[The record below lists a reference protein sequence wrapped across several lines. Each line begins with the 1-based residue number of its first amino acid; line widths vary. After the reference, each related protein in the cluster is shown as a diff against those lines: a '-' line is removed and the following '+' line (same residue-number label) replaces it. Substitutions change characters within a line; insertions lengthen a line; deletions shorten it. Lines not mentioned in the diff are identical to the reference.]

1 MGLDMYLNARRFLW
15 IFSNGTGE
23 DAEIGKAISAVIP
36 EAGNMRPST
45 VEFEAIYWRKANA
58 IHKWFVDNVQDGVDD
73 CRSYYVSRD
82 NLRNLLEVCE
92 TVLKDNSRAEELLPS
107 QSGFFFGGTDYDE
120 GYFKDLQH
128 TRDKIDEL
136 LSKPDFDK
144 FDFQYQ
150 SSW

>member
-1 MGLDMYLNARRFLW
+1 MGLDMFLNTRRFLW
-15 IFSNGTGE
+15 IFNDETGQ

-36 EAGNMRPST
+36 EAGNMRPTT

-58 IHKWFVDNVQDGVDD
+58 IHKWFVDNVQDGQDD

-82 NLRNLLEVCE
+82 KLRNLLEVCE

-120 GYFKDLQH
+120 RYFKDLQH

>member
-23 DAEIGKAISAVIP
+23 DAEIGKAISAAIP

-82 NLRNLLEVCE
+82 KLRNLLEVCE
-92 TVLKDNSRAEELLPS
+92 TVLKDNSRVEELLPS

-120 GYFKDLQH
+120 RYFKDLQH
-128 TRDKIDEL
+128 TRDKINEL

-144 FDFQYQ
+144 FDFQYK

>member
-15 IFSNGTGE
+15 IFSNGKGE
-23 DAEIGKAISAVIP
+23 DAEIGKAISAAIP

-120 GYFKDLQH
+120 WYYNDLEN
-128 TRDKIDEL
+128 TKRIIDNILEYKSDCL
-136 LSKPDFDK
+136 DNLYYS
-144 FDFQYQ
+144 

>member
-23 DAEIGKAISAVIP
+23 DAEIGKAISAAIP

-120 GYFKDLQH
+120 WYFKDLQH

>member
-23 DAEIGKAISAVIP
+23 DAEIGKAISAAIP

-120 GYFKDLQH
+120 RYFKDLQH
-128 TRDKIDEL
+128 TRDKINEL
-136 LSKPDFDK
+136 LSRPDFDK

>member
-23 DAEIGKAISAVIP
+23 DAEIGKAISAAIP

-58 IHKWFVDNVQDGVDD
+58 IHKWFVDNVQDGQDD

-82 NLRNLLEVCE
+82 KLRNLLEVCE
-92 TVLKDNSRAEELLPS
+92 TVLKDNSRVEELLPS

-120 GYFKDLQH
+120 WYFNDLLY

-144 FDFQYQ
+144 FDFQYK

>member
-15 IFSNGTGE
+15 IFSDGE
-23 DAEIGKAISAVIP
+23 GDDAGIGKAISAAIP
-36 EAGNMRPST
+36 EAGNMRPTT

-120 GYFKDLQH
+120 WYFKDLQH

>member
-15 IFSNGTGE
+15 IFSDGKGD
-23 DAEIGKAISAVIP
+23 DAEIGKAISAAIP

-120 GYFKDLQH
+120 WYFKDLQH

-144 FDFQYQ
+144 FNFQYQ

>member
-15 IFSNGTGE
+15 IFSDGKGD
-23 DAEIGKAISAVIP
+23 DAEIGKAISAAIP
-36 EAGNMRPST
+36 EAGNMRPTT

-82 NLRNLLEVCE
+82 KLKNLLEVCE
-92 TVLKDNSRAEELLPS
+92 TILKDNSRAEELLPS

-120 GYFKDLQH
+120 WYFKDLQH

-144 FDFQYQ
+144 FYFQYQ

>member
-23 DAEIGKAISAVIP
+23 DAEIGKAISAAIP

>member
-23 DAEIGKAISAVIP
+23 DAEIGKAISAAIP

-120 GYFKDLQH
+120 WYFKDLQH
-128 TRDKIDEL
+128 TCDKINEL
-136 LSKPDFDK
+136 LSRPDFDK
-144 FDFQYQ
+144 FDFQYK

>member
-15 IFSNGTGE
+15 IFSDGKGD
-23 DAEIGKAISAVIP
+23 DAEIGKAISAAIP
-36 EAGNMRPST
+36 EAGNMRPTT

-120 GYFKDLQH
+120 WYFKDLQH

>member
-23 DAEIGKAISAVIP
+23 DAEIGKAISAAIP

-92 TVLKDNSRAEELLPS
+92 TVLKDNSRVEELLPS

-120 GYFKDLQH
+120 WYFNDLLY